1 MSRARLLIADD
12 HALMLD
18 GLRRLL
24 RREFDVLGTF
34 EDGRALLQAT
44 LAQNPDVVIL
54 DISMPLLNGL
64 DAGAQIH
71 KALPGVRLIFMSM
84 HTEPEFVRDAF
95 RAGASA
101 FVDKRAHGPE
111 LIQAVH
117 EVMAGR
123 TYMSPRIK
131 STLDS
136 LPVNGNGNG
145 NGDGQRREPPVPVL
159 TTRQREVLQLVA
171 EGRSEKEIA
180 SELHVCEKTVE
191 FHKASIRR
199 QLSLRSTADMIRYA
213 IKHGLA
219 CD

>member
-34 EDGRALLQAT
+34 EDGRALVQGT
-44 LAQNPDVVIL
+44 LSHNPDVVIL
-54 DISMPLLNGL
+54 DISMPQLNGL

-123 TYMSPRIK
+123 TYISPRIK
-131 STLDS
+131 TALDS
-136 LPVNGNGNG
+136 LPANNG
-145 NGDGQRREPPVPVL
+145 NGDSQRREPAVPVL

>member
-44 LAQNPDVVIL
+44 LAQTPDVVIL

-71 KALPGVRLIFMSM
+71 KALPNVRLIFMSM

-123 TYMSPRIK
+123 TYISPRIK
-131 STLDS
+131 TALDA
-136 LPVNGNGNG
+136 LPANSGT
-145 NGDGQRREPPVPVL
+145 NGDAQRREPAVPVL